1 MPTPDDYRSFEL
13 EASAAT
19 SVARGSTTVGRFLK
33 FGIPLGA
40 VLVAAWMIYNSTKP
54 RTTSM
59 TTPDKEEFT
68 TTQFPA
74 PSLSAPRPQT
84 NQGTIVIP
92 KAPDVPPPPP
102 VPPPV
107 TIQPPAAPEPPLTLN
122 PPNDDEARRLA
133 ELERQ
138 RKEE

>member
-54 RTTSM
+54 RAVA
-59 TTPDKEEFT
+59 F
-68 TTQFPA
+68 
-74 PSLSAPRPQT
+74 R
-84 NQGTIVIP
+84 
-92 KAPDVPPPPP
+92 
-102 VPPPV
+102 
-107 TIQPPAAPEPPLTLN
+107 AAAADQSGDDRHPESS
-122 PPNDDEARRLA
+122 
-133 ELERQ
+133 
-138 RKEE
+138 